1 MKRLFLA
8 VLFTALLTSR
18 GWAAD
23 TELHVTLLGTGT
35 PAPSATRF
43 SYSTLVEAGNQK
55 LLFDFGRGVTIRL
68 AQLHIPFGAV
78 TAHFLT
84 HFHSD
89 HLAGL
94 PDLWLTGWLRPPY
107 GQRNHP
113 FVLYGPKGTLALTH
127 GLTEAFA
134 RDREIREA
142 DEHDPPSGIAF
153 DVHEIEPGVVF
164 DKEGVKVTAFAN
176 DHGPLVKP
184 SFGYRID
191 YGGHSVVLSGDTR
204 YDPAVVAAAKGA
216 DLFIHCVTLIPD
228 ALLKQNPAYE
238 AVYHHLA
245 SPEDAGRAFA
255 EAHPKL
261 AVFSHI
267 GLNGN
272 STVADLV
279 AATRKTYQ
287 GPLVV
292 GEDLMGFE
300 IGASIAVFERA
311 PAR

>member
-1 MKRLFLA
+1 MVLLA
-8 VLFTALLTSR
+8 GR

-23 TELHVTLLGTGT
+23 PGLRVTLLGTGT
-35 PAPSATRF
+35 PVPSAERF
-43 SYSTLVEAGNQK
+43 GYSTLVEAGDQK

-68 AQLHIPFGAV
+68 AQLHIPFGAI

-89 HLAGL
+89 HLVGL

-107 GQRNHP
+107 GQRNQP
-113 FVLYGPKGTLALTH
+113 FVLYGPKGTLALTK

-142 DEHDPPSGIAF
+142 DEHDPPAGIAF
-153 DVHEIEPGVVF
+153 DVHEIEPGVVY
-164 DKEGVKVTAFAN
+164 DKDGVKVTAFPN

-191 YGGHSVVLSGDTR
+191 YQGRSVVLSGDTR
-204 YDPAVVAAAKGA
+204 YDPTVVAAAKGV
-216 DLFIHCVTLIPD
+216 DLFVHCVTLIPD
-228 ALLKQNPAYE
+228 ALLKQNPATYE
-238 AVYHHLA
+238 AIYKHLA
-245 SPEDAGRAFA
+245 SPEEAGRAFA
-255 EAHPKL
+255 EARPKL

-272 STVADLV
+272 ATVADLV

-292 GEDLMGFE
+292 GEDLMSFDV
-300 IGASIAVFERA
+300 GANVAVFERA
-311 PAR
+311 PH

>member
-1 MKRLFLA
+1 MRKLWLA
-8 VLFTALLTSR
+8 LALNLLIV
-18 GWAAD
+18 GHCFAA
-23 TELHVTLLGTGT
+23 EGAFRVTLLGTGT
-35 PAPSATRF
+35 PVPSAERF
-43 SYSTLVEAGNQK
+43 SYSTLVEAGDQK
-55 LLFDFGRGVTIRL
+55 LLFDFGRGVAIRL
-68 AQLHIPFGAV
+68 TQLHIPLGSI
-78 TAHFLT
+78 TASFLT

-89 HLAGL
+89 HLVGL

-107 GQRNHP
+107 GRRNRP
-113 FVLYGPKGTLALTH
+113 FVLYGPKGTLALTK
-127 GLTEAFA
+127 GLTEAFTKD
-134 RDREIREA
+134 RDIREA

-153 DVHEIEPGVVF
+153 EVHEIEPGVVYE
-164 DKEGVKVTAFAN
+164 KEGVKVTAFAN

-191 YGGHSVVLSGDTR
+191 YEGHSVVLSGDTR
-204 YDPAVVAAAKGA
+204 FDEAVVAEAKGV
-216 DLFIHCVTLIPD
+216 DLFVHCATLIPA
-228 ALLKQNPAYE
+228 ALLQKNPAYQ
-238 AVYHHLA
+238 AVFRHLA

-267 GLNGN
+267 GLNGG

-292 GEDLMGFE
+292 GEDLMAFD
-300 IGASIAVFERA
+300 IGDNIAVFERG
-311 PAR
+311 R